1 MSGTTM
7 KSTAT
12 AKPRFYSRRPPVR
25 TALAY
30 EACLIHILESIG
42 TSSKPALTDQE
53 KQKLHY
59 FDLRP
64 HRVSLKAYREKFGEL
79 LRLTLTANPALEA
92 VKPRLQ
98 TELTGFLER
107 YENLLLG
114 ITVGRA
120 SSKQVRW
127 ALCERFFIP
136 WAALRTAF
144 HLRHPQVEQAGENK
158 HWFLPPVTGGKLGS
172 CLMRIL
178 DRQVRH
184 ADETE
189 EAFAHRL
196 CGHSNADVKSEIAI
210 NLGRD
215 LRRYRAGDGPPSI
228 AKVRQIIGGCPN
240 EPDLQAKLVLSA
252 AIDRNVHK
260 AVSAFGPEH
269 ALSLVKYFSLAFKH
283 FSELL
288 KSLTDELPTDDDKA
302 WIALQSQTFT
312 GNTPFEAEQFYPLTD
327 PFLHA
332 LGRIISAKLAG
343 ADRRG
348 RLTAIPAGPSAF
360 GRGSFP
366 KSTYH
371 RLPVSVE
378 LAFQKRDFQA
388 AVVASQA
395 IYPSASAHSAEAAR
409 LADFFAKL
417 GLDALKPE
425 LAGRGPIPTEPAS
438 EVFLNEA
445 RRLFQASHA
454 RSEGREKTEI
464 GIRLLRFLLQ
474 PQRPKA
480 KSDRPMAR
488 RLYRA
493 ANKFYRETNRHGSA
507 SCLYGCLLWLEGDKQ
522 RALAALLNAAE
533 YGRASCGG
541 EDWIWL
547 LRFAP
552 MLAEELSR
560 KRDLNSLVK
569 LADHEGV
576 KYREPSPRTKKVMM
590 EMQQREE
597 VAMLKLNFRPF
608 PS

>member
-1 MSGTTM
+1 MHA
-7 KSTAT
+7 TAT
-12 AKPRFYSRRPPVR
+12 AKPRAYNRRPPVR

-30 EACLIHILESIG
+30 EACLIHIVESIG

-53 KQKLHY
+53 KQKLYY

-64 HRVSLKAYREKFGEL
+64 QRVSLKAYRDKFGEL
-79 LRLTLTANPALEA
+79 LRLTLTANPALQA
-92 VKPRLQ
+92 AQPRLQ
-98 TELTGFLER
+98 NELTMGLQR

-127 ALCERFFIP
+127 ALCARFFVP
-136 WAALRTAF
+136 WAALRAAF
-144 HLRHPQVEQAGENK
+144 HLRRRQAEQGSESM
-158 HWFLPPVTGGKLGS
+158 HWFVPPVTDGKLGS
-172 CLMRIL
+172 CFLRVL

-196 CGHSNADVKSEIAI
+196 CGHSNAHVKSDIAI
-210 NLGRD
+210 SLGRD
-215 LRRYRAGDGPPSI
+215 LRRYRAGDGPPSS
-228 AKVRQIIGGCPN
+228 AKVRQILGGCPN
-240 EPDLQAKLVLSA
+240 EPDLQAKLVMSA

-288 KSLTDELPTDDDKA
+288 ISLAEELPADDDKA

-312 GNTPFEAEQFYPLTD
+312 GYTPFEAERFYPLTD

-332 LGRIISAKLAG
+332 LGRIISAELAS

-348 RLTAIPAGPSAF
+348 GLTAIPAGPSDF
-360 GRGSFP
+360 DRGHFP

-371 RLPVSVE
+371 RLPASVE
-378 LAFQKRDFQA
+378 LAIQHGDFQA

-395 IYPSASAHSAEAAR
+395 ICPSASAHSAEASR

-425 LAGRGPIPTEPAS
+425 LAGRGPIPSKPEGEA
-438 EVFLNEA
+438 VLNEA
-445 RRLFQASHA
+445 RRLFQAAHA
-454 RSEGREKTEI
+454 RSKGREKTEI

-480 KSDRPMAR
+480 KSDRPLAR
-488 RLYRA
+488 RLFRA
-493 ANKFYRETNRHGSA
+493 ANKFYREANRHGSA
-507 SCLYGCLLWLEGDKQ
+507 ARLYGCLLWLEGNKQ
-522 RALAALLNAAE
+522 RALAALLNAAQ
-533 YGRASCGG
+533 YGRESCGW

-560 KRDLNSLVK
+560 KRDLNYLVK

-576 KYREPSPRTKKVMM
+576 TYREPSPRTKKIMM

-597 VAMLKLNFRPF
+597 VAKLKVNFRPF